1 MRVTA
6 SLSDPIASVFVS
18 YSHADKGL
26 ARGVAERLDEAGY
39 RVWID
44 EGELRAGDSVVDL
57 IASAIDRVDFLV
69 ALISESSVS
78 SDWCQKELALAM
90 TGEIANQGITVIPL
104 RIGNITMPPTLKDK
118 LYLRLDAERLD
129 TSVAD
134 LIRDMQRHL
143 EPVRPLPPRRRTP
156 AASNAPAQ
164 TPGTDSP
171 PPITTFRLIGIDLE
185 HLGRPRN
192 DGTAGSALYEVP
204 FNLDG
209 TPDLDWATLLERNW
223 DRPPRFT
230 LMHRRGISGVAEAPS
245 SLPRRR
251 WTRCAAITYRR

>member
-1 MRVTA
+1 
-6 SLSDPIASVFVS
+6 
-18 YSHADKGL
+18 
-26 ARGVAERLDEAGY
+26 
-39 RVWID
+39 
-44 EGELRAGDSVVDL
+44 
-57 IASAIDRVDFLV
+57 
-69 ALISESSVS
+69 
-78 SDWCQKELALAM
+78 M

-230 LMHRRGISGVAEAPS
+230 SMHRPGISGVRGSTVVLTETTMDEVRRYHLQTLKLAVMETNRQYVENRERQRARTTAAQEAARQRLDEAQRIAEE
-245 SLPRRR
+245 LDFD
-251 WTRCAAITYRR
+251 